1 MIALQ
6 GAFVLGGVARLAMAV
21 IFAQAAWHALRDVGA
36 HAGSVAGYR
45 LLPHWAVMAAAWAL
59 PLLSVAAALLL
70 VVPVAAHAGAVLGL
84 ALMGVFTAAM
94 AVNVQRGRV
103 HIDCG
108 CGGAQGQR
116 ISGAV
121 VVRNLLLLALL
132 GVAVRFPAV
141 GVLDGV
147 ALVGVAGGGLALA
160 ALYFAG
166 SQLLANRAA
175 FQHAGFVA

>member
-1 MIALQ
+1 MIAFE

-59 PLLSVAAALLL
+59 PLLSLVAAVLL

-84 ALMGVFTAAM
+84 ALMGVFTAAI
-94 AVNVQRGRV
+94 AVNLRRGRV

-108 CGGAQGQR
+108 CGGAHGQR

-121 VVRNLLLLALL
+121 VVRNLLLLVLL
-132 GVAVRFPAV
+132 GVAAGFPAV

-147 ALVGVAGGGLALA
+147 TLVGVGGGGLALA
-160 ALYFAG
+160 ALYFAS
-166 SQLLANRAA
+166 SQLLANHAA
-175 FQHAGFVA
+175 FSAAGFVA